1 MPPLPTFRFCFSTS
15 RFFFLLYSKC
25 LLMYRFL
32 FRVFAKPVFFIS
44 SSNFAFCFGRATS
57 LPVALLL
64 SFHFPPFRRMRGT
77 LPLFVVVVV
86 VGGGVIVVFPGCPE
100 VLPQVITRTS
110 HFILWRPSAP
120 ASFAHDFVLVSEM
133 RTQW

>member
-1 MPPLPTFRFCFSTS
+1 MPVDVPFPLSCVCETC
-15 RFFFLLYSKC
+15 
-25 LLMYRFL
+25 
-32 FRVFAKPVFFIS
+32 FFIS
-44 SSNFAFCFGRATS
+44 SRNFAFCFVRATS
-57 LPVALLL
+57 LPVDFLLA
-64 SFHFPPFRRMRGT
+64 FHLPPFRRMRGA

-86 VGGGVIVVFPGCPE
+86 VGGGGGVVVVFPGCLE

-110 HFILWRPSAP
+110 HFILWRPSAS